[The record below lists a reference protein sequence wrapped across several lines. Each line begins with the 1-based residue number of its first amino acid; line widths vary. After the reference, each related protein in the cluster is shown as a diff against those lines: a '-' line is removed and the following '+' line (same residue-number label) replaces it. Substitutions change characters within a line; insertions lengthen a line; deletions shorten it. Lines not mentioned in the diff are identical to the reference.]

1 MQESLSRSNH
11 LERLSSFNLLHC
23 RAIGDTCSVGNGVT
37 IAARPPVAPFVRKA
51 NPPMSIPRSLVVAAL
66 LATPAI
72 WCTAQSTA
80 ASAGNTGNTASG
92 ANYFTPSAPSDILQR
107 SLDEVRITVG
117 NVKLDK
123 WKRGSVRDEAGT
135 NIDAIQRDLQN
146 TLPGLLKDADSSPGT
161 LTKVLPLS
169 RNVDALYDVMVHV
182 VEASRVV
189 GTSENVGQ
197 LQQALNDLEKARV
210 VLDNQI
216 QQTADMQEKQVN
228 ELRTTVQKQ
237 DASLRAAATPPPAPK
252 CPAPATTTRRRHAA
266 KAGSS
271 ATKSNG
277 TSKPGSESQSTP
289 TKPQ

>member
-1 MQESLSRSNH
+1 
-11 LERLSSFNLLHC
+11 
-23 RAIGDTCSVGNGVT
+23 
-37 IAARPPVAPFVRKA
+37 
-51 NPPMSIPRSLVVAAL
+51 MSISRPLVFATVLISVA
-66 LATPAI
+66 T
-72 WCTAQSTA
+72 WCAAQSTTA
-80 ASAGNTGNTASG
+80 NPTSPTTGAS

-135 NIDAIQRDLQN
+135 NIDAIQRDLQG
-146 TLPGLLKDADSSPGT
+146 TLPALLKDADAAPGT

-216 QQTADMQEKQVN
+216 QQTADMQEKQVVD
-228 ELRTTVQKQ
+228 LRTTVQKQ
-237 DASLRAAATPPPAPK
+237 DATLRAAATPPPAPK
-252 CPAPATTTRRRHAA
+252 CPAPAATTKKKRAA
-266 KAGSS
+266 KPS
-271 ATKSNG
+271 ASAG
-277 TSKPGSESQSTP
+277 TSNTNSKPAAGTPSTP
-289 TKPQ
+289 SKPQ

>member
-1 MQESLSRSNH
+1 
-11 LERLSSFNLLHC
+11 
-23 RAIGDTCSVGNGVT
+23 
-37 IAARPPVAPFVRKA
+37 
-51 NPPMSIPRSLVVAAL
+51 MSILKRFVVAAF
-66 LATPAI
+66 LASPAI

-80 ASAGNTGNTASG
+80 ASASNNAAAGSG
-92 ANYFTPSAPSDILQR
+92 ANYYTPSAPSDILQR

-135 NIDAIQRDLQN
+135 NIDAIQRDLQG
-146 TLPGLLKDADSSPGT
+146 TLPGLLKDADSAPGT

-189 GTSENVGQ
+189 GTSDNVGQ
-197 LQQALNDLEKARV
+197 LQQALSDLEKARV

-216 QQTADMQEKQVN
+216 QQTADMQEKQVVD
-228 ELRTTVQKQ
+228 LRNTVQKQ
-237 DASLRAAATPPPAPK
+237 DASLKAAATPPPAPK
-252 CPAPATTTRRRHAA
+252 CPAPTPAKHRRT
-266 KAGSS
+266 KSS
-271 ATKSNG
+271 AST
-277 TSKPGSESQSTP
+277 TSKPTSGSTSGP

>member
-1 MQESLSRSNH
+1 
-11 LERLSSFNLLHC
+11 
-23 RAIGDTCSVGNGVT
+23 
-37 IAARPPVAPFVRKA
+37 
-51 NPPMSIPRSLVVAAL
+51 MSISRPLVFAAVFVL
-66 LATPAI
+66 PTM

-80 ASAGNTGNTASG
+80 ANSSGSSSGSG

-117 NVKLDK
+117 NVRLDK

-135 NIDAIQRDLQN
+135 NIDAIERDLQG
-146 TLPGLLKDADSSPGT
+146 TLPALLKDADSAPGT

-182 VEASRVV
+182 VEAARVV

-197 LQQALNDLEKARV
+197 LQQALTDLEKARV

-216 QQTADMQEKQVN
+216 QQTADMQEKQVLD
-228 ELRTTVQKQ
+228 LRNTVQKQ

-252 CPAPATTTRRRHAA
+252 CPAPSTTTRRRR
-266 KAGSS
+266 
-271 ATKSNG
+271 
-277 TSKPGSESQSTP
+277 SKPSASKTNSNPAPGTPSTQS
-289 TKPQ
+289 KPQ

>member
-1 MQESLSRSNH
+1 M
-11 LERLSSFNLLHC
+11 
-23 RAIGDTCSVGNGVT
+23 
-37 IAARPPVAPFVRKA
+37 
-51 NPPMSIPRSLVVAAL
+51 
-66 LATPAI
+66 

-80 ASAGNTGNTASG
+80 ANSSGSSSGSG

-117 NVKLDK
+117 NVRLDK

-135 NIDAIQRDLQN
+135 NIDAIERDLQG
-146 TLPGLLKDADSSPGT
+146 TLPALLKDADSAPGT

-182 VEASRVV
+182 VEAARVV

-197 LQQALNDLEKARV
+197 LQQALTDLEKARV

-216 QQTADMQEKQVN
+216 QQTADMQEKQVLD
-228 ELRTTVQKQ
+228 LRNTVQKQ

-252 CPAPATTTRRRHAA
+252 CPAPSTTTRRRR
-266 KAGSS
+266 
-271 ATKSNG
+271 
-277 TSKPGSESQSTP
+277 SKPSASKTNSNPAPGTPSTQS
-289 TKPQ
+289 KPQ

>member
-1 MQESLSRSNH
+1 MSISR
-11 LERLSSFNLLHC
+11 
-23 RAIGDTCSVGNGVT
+23 
-37 IAARPPVAPFVRKA
+37 PFVFA
-51 NPPMSIPRSLVVAAL
+51 TVFISAA
-66 LATPAI
+66 T
-72 WCTAQSTA
+72 WCAAQSTTA
-80 ASAGNTGNTASG
+80 NPTSTANGAS

-135 NIDAIQRDLQN
+135 NIDAIQRDLQG
-146 TLPGLLKDADSSPGT
+146 TLPALLKDADGAPGT

-182 VEASRVV
+182 VEASRMV
-189 GTSENVGQ
+189 GTSESVGQ

-216 QQTADMQEKQVN
+216 QQTADMQEKQVV

-237 DASLRAAATPPPAPK
+237 DASLRAVVAPPPAPK
-252 CPAPATTTRRRHAA
+252 CPAPATTTRKKRAA
-266 KAGSS
+266 KPSGS
-271 ATKSNG
+271 TG
-277 TSKPGSESQSTP
+277 TPNANSKPAAGTPSTP
-289 TKPQ
+289 SKPQ

>member
-1 MQESLSRSNH
+1 M
-11 LERLSSFNLLHC
+11 
-23 RAIGDTCSVGNGVT
+23 
-37 IAARPPVAPFVRKA
+37 
-51 NPPMSIPRSLVVAAL
+51 
-66 LATPAI
+66 
-72 WCTAQSTA
+72 WCTAQSTS
-80 ASAGNTGNTASG
+80 ASAGSTGSTASG

-252 CPAPATTTRRRHAA
+252 CPAPATTTRKRHAA
-266 KAGSS
+266 KAASS
-271 ATKSNG
+271 TTKSNG
-277 TSKPGSESQSTP
+277 TSKPGTESPPTP
-289 TKPQ
+289 SKPQ